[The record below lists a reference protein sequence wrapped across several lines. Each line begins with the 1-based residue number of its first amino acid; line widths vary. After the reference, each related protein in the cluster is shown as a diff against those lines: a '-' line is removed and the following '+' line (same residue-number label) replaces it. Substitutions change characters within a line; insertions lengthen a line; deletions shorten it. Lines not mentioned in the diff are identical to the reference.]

1 MIEIGLIGKKIG
13 MTREFY
19 KSGQS
24 VPVTVIKF
32 DTGRV
37 IHLLSKEKNG
47 YNAVQIGFGKIKNSK
62 LSKQMKGY
70 FAKKNTEPKKILKEF
85 RVKSLENFKEG
96 NEIGI
101 EIFKDTKFVDIKS
114 KTIGKGFAGAMKRH
128 NFAGLRASHG
138 VSISH
143 RAHGS
148 TGQNQDPGKVF
159 KNKKMAGHM
168 GDKIRTMQNI
178 EIIKSDPDNNLLYL
192 KGSIPGSKNTQVVV
206 KESVKN
212 VRKLTMTEKIEKKAE
227 SVENK
232 AVEKLNEQFTAMG
245 ADGFVD
251 MIQSRTQRQLDWI
264 KVNGSGWGFLVGM
277 IAGGLTLFF

>member
-1 MIEIGLIGKKIG
+1 
-13 MTREFY
+13 MTREFF

-24 VPVTVIKF
+24 VPVTVVKMEK
-32 DTGRV
+32 GRV
-37 IHLLSKEKNG
+37 IQIISKEKNG
-47 YNAVQIGFGKIKNSK
+47 YDAVQIGFGKIKNSK
-62 LSKQMKGY
+62 LNKAMKGF
-70 FAKKNTEPKKILKEF
+70 FAKKNTEPKKVLKEF
-85 RVKSLENFKEG
+85 RVNSLENFKEG
-96 NEIGI
+96 NEVGI

-206 KESVKN
+206 KELS
-212 VRKLTMTEKIEKKAE
+212 LIH
-227 SVENK
+227 
-232 AVEKLNEQFTAMG
+232 
-245 ADGFVD
+245 
-251 MIQSRTQRQLDWI
+251 I
-264 KVNGSGWGFLVGM
+264 
-277 IAGGLTLFF
+277 

>member
-37 IHLLSKEKNG
+37 IQLLSKEKNG

-70 FAKKNTEPKKILKEF
+70 FTKKNTEPKKILKEF

-178 EIIKSDPDNNLLYL
+178 EIIKSDPENNLLYL

-212 VRKLTMTEKIEKKAE
+212 VRKLTMAEKIEKI
-227 SVENK
+227 
-232 AVEKLNEQFTAMG
+232 EKLKKIPE
-245 ADGFVD
+245 
-251 MIQSRTQRQLDWI
+251 
-264 KVNGSGWGFLVGM
+264 KKKK
-277 IAGGLTLFF
+277 